1 MYLIILTIFGSV
13 HIIIL
18 MNQAGL
24 DNEQIPSTRER
35 ILRLL
40 ASSPHTVE
48 ELAKKTGVS
57 KNAIRAQMA
66 TLGRE
71 GIVQVQG
78 MSKGT
83 RRPAALY
90 GLSRGSDLYFS
101 KAYPT
106 VLSNLIQVLANK
118 LSHQEFMA
126 VMQQVG
132 QYLAGSAARPSG
144 SPQERIET
152 ALEFLKELGSFP
164 QMDEEDGNVI
174 ITGHVCPIA
183 RAVAADARACTIVE
197 TLLRELTGLP
207 VEEHCNHG
215 GRPGCRFIVKM
226 PRKKETVS

>member
-1 MYLIILTIFGSV
+1 MIILTISDSV
-13 HIIIL
+13 LILIL
-18 MNQAGL
+18 MNQAGS
-24 DNEQIPSTRER
+24 DIEQIPSTRER
-35 ILRLL
+35 ILIFL
-40 ASSPHTVE
+40 ASGPQTVE

-83 RRPAALY
+83 RRPAVLY
-90 GLSRGSDLYFS
+90 GLSRGADLYFS
-101 KAYPT
+101 KAYPA

-118 LSHQEFMA
+118 LSHEEFMA

-132 QYLAGSAARPSG
+132 WRLAESNGRSSG
-144 SPQERIET
+144 SPRERVENAIQ
-152 ALEFLKELGSFP
+152 FLRRLGSFA
-164 QMDEEDGNVI
+164 QMTEEDGNLI

-183 RAVAADARACTIVE
+183 RAVSADARACNIVQ

-215 GRPGCRFIVKM
+215 ERPGCRFIIKM
-226 PRKKETVS
+226 PGEE